1 MATSL
6 YEALYII
13 DSSLEESV
21 IQRLSSEVR
30 ATILEAGGEIQK
42 ETNWGARQLAYPL
55 KKKTH
60 GVYINLE
67 FTAPED
73 TPAKIQELIKTRVGI
88 LRELILKVPKAK
100 LLQEKQDELKKQKEL
115 EAARKAR
122 EEEAAAEAQRKAAA
136 EAAAAEAAAAAAA
149 QAGETEPAPETAPAA
164 PEAAAPPAEP
174 VAESAAPQD
183 SETN

>member
-21 IQRLSSEVR
+21 IQRLSYEVR

-136 EAAAAEAAAAAAA
+136 EAAAAAAA

>member
-136 EAAAAEAAAAAAA
+136 EAAAAAAA

>member
-1 MATSL
+1 MASSL

-13 DSSLEESV
+13 DSSLEESM

-30 ATILEAGGEIQK
+30 NTILEAGGEIQK

-73 TPAKIQELIKTRVGI
+73 TPSKIQELIKTRVGI

-136 EAAAAEAAAAAAA
+136 EAAAAAAALAS
-149 QAGETEPAPETAPAA
+149 ETEPAPESAPAA
-164 PEAAAPPAEP
+164 AEASAPPVEP
-174 VAESAAPQD
+174 APESAAPQD
-183 SETN
+183 SETL